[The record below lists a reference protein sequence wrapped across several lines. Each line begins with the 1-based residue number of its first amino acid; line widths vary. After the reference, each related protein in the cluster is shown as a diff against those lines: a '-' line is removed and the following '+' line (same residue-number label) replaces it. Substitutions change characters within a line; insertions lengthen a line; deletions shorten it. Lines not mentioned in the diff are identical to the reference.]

1 MTRGADG
8 TRAFT
13 FRDEFDGPAGAP
25 PDPAKWSYDTGG
37 GGWGNGELQVYTDSA
52 ANAFQ
57 DGRSHLVIR
66 ATRPATSDGT
76 CPGPAYRSARI
87 TTRGKFDQLGGIFE
101 ARIKVDSQRGLWPA
115 FWLMG
120 RDLLAAGWPACGE
133 VDVLEDFGYSA
144 TSSSVHAPAGG
155 NGLYSAHHDMPSDA
169 GWHVYQLRWMEDG
182 MSFSRDGHA
191 FLDVGR
197 DFCPPPA
204 WVFGPAGAG
213 NGGMFMLLNL
223 AVGGNAGEPPPDTA
237 FPVDL
242 MVDYIRVSGPEL
254 TQATARQRVA
264 GCV

>member
-1 MTRGADG
+1 MTRGENG
-8 TRAFT
+8 LRPFT
-13 FRDEFDGPAGAP
+13 FQDEFDGPAGAP
-25 PDPAKWSYDTGG
+25 PDPSRWSFDTGG

-57 DGRSHLVIR
+57 DGRSHLIIR
-66 ATRPATSDGT
+66 ATRPVTSDGP
-76 CPGPAYRSARI
+76 CPGPVYHSARI

-101 ARIKVDSQRGLWPA
+101 ARIKADSRRGLWPA

-120 RDLLAAGWPACGE
+120 RNQLTAGWPACGE

-155 NGLYSAHHDMPSDA
+155 NALYSAHQDLPSDA
-169 GWHVYQLRWMEDG
+169 GWHVYRLSWTDDG
-182 MSFSRDGHA
+182 MSFSRDGHT
-191 FLDVGR
+191 FLNVGR

-204 WVFGPAGAG
+204 WVFGPAEAA

-223 AVGGNAGEPPPDTA
+223 AVGGNAGEPPPGTA
-237 FPVDL
+237 FPADL

-254 TQATARQRVA
+254 TSTAAR
-264 GCV
+264 